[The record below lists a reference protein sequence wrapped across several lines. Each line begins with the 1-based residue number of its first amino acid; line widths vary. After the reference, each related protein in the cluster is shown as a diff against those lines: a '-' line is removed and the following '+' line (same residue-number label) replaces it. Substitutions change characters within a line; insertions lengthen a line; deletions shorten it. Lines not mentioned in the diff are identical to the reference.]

1 MESAKYETGKCYKI
15 MAGSNYF
22 SMSAADQ
29 AKFTNVFGENMFVGY
44 GPEKR
49 GKWMAY

>member
-15 MAGSNYF
+15 MAGKQLTSA
-22 SMSAADQ
+22 MSAADQ

-44 GPEKR
+44 VLKR
-49 GKWMAY
+49 EGWMAY